1 MRPVVRAIALIFLP
15 ALLLAGC
22 SSTRIASSWS
32 EPGLPAKPYT
42 TMLVFGI
49 AAKEKIRSAYE
60 DSFAKALK
68 DKGVKAR
75 AGSDL
80 LSAGSLS
87 DVDAVKQ
94 AVARSGVDGVIVTH
108 LVGETA
114 RTVLVP
120 PRTYTDPQIY
130 GRLYPYYGRVHDTVT
145 EPGYYA
151 RYPVL
156 QLETNLYDARRE
168 TLVWSGRSHTM
179 DPGSDG
185 TTIAEVIGSVI
196 QALGDAGY
204 LPN

>member
-1 MRPVVRAIALIFLP
+1 MRPVVCAIALLLP
-15 ALLLAGC
+15 VLFVAGC

-32 EPGLPAKPYT
+32 DPGRPAKSYRT
-42 TMLVFGI
+42 LLVFGV

-60 DSFAKALK
+60 DSFVTALK
-68 DKGVKAR
+68 DRGVQAR

-80 LSAGSLS
+80 LPSGSLR
-87 DVDAVKQ
+87 DVDAVQ
-94 AVARSGVDGVIVTH
+94 RAVARSGADGVVVTH

-120 PRTYTDPQIY
+120 LRSYTDPQLY
-130 GRLYPYYGRVHDTVT
+130 GRLYPYYGSVYDTVT
-145 EPGYYA
+145 QPGYYA

-168 TLVWSGRSHTM
+168 TLVWSGRSETM

-185 TTIAEVIGSVI
+185 TTIAEVIGAVI
-196 QALGDAGY
+196 QALAEAGH
-204 LPN
+204 LPD